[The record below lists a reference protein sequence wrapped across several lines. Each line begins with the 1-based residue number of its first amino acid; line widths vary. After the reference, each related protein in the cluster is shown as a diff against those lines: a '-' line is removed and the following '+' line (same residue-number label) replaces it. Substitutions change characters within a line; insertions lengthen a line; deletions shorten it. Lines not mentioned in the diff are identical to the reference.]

1 MGLLSGIASF
11 LGDAVDAVSSFF
23 SGGGSGSSSSP
34 SLPSGYSEYL
44 PASHSSTTTNQNTTT
59 TTYTTT
65 TTNYNTTTT
74 TLEPDR
80 VRAAELE
87 NERVELVRRAQ
98 LDLIEAQTR
107 SRIAQEQARAQGLTA
122 ISQAITIM
130 QERLNDIEQRRIAI
144 IEGGTMSA
152 VREAEKFYAELT
164 AEIKHENYA
173 YTTEKLPALLEILG
187 RYEKGSPAHELFMR
201 KVDED
206 IALQAK
212 HTASQ
217 LESVLKRQESIIE
230 DIKAT
235 KGIIIEQTAQLTA
248 GISEAVREKIEA
260 IDSGISQGVLALPE

>member
-1 MGLLSGIASF
+1 MMGLLSGITSF
-11 LGDAVDAVSSFF
+11 IGDAIDAVSSFF
-23 SGGGSGSSSSP
+23 GGGSSSSP
-34 SLPSGYSEYL
+34 SLPSGYSEYV

-59 TTYTTT
+59 RTYTT
-65 TTNYNTTTT
+65 TTTT

-87 NERVELVRRAQ
+87 NERVELVRQAQ

-130 QERLNDIEQRRIAI
+130 QERLNDIAQRRIAI
-144 IEGGTMSA
+144 IEGGTINA
-152 VREAEKFYAELT
+152 VREAENFYKELI
-164 AEIKHENYA
+164 AEINEENYK
-173 YTTEKLPALLEILG
+173 YTTEKLPKLFELLG
-187 RYEKGSPAHELFMR
+187 RYEKGSPAYELFMK

-212 HTASQ
+212 HTDRQ
-217 LESVLKRQESIIE
+217 LESALKRQESIIE

-235 KGIIIEQTAQLTA
+235 KGRILDQTAQLTA
-248 GISEAVREKIEA
+248 AISEAVREKIEVL
-260 IDSGISQGVLALPE
+260 DSGMSPGVPALPE